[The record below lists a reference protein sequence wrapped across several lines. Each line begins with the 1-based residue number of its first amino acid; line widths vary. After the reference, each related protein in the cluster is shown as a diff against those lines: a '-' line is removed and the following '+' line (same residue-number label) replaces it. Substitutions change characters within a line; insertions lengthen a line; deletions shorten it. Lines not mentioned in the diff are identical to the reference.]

1 MNKTINLSALKRK
14 DLEEELENSIR
25 SIDSNWEEHL
35 VEVFSKDKGFLLL
48 EAILA
53 WLTYTKEGTWF
64 VSERYLVKKNDD
76 LSHINITILVNYLK
90 KIWKILEDSTDS
102 DEQITIND
110 LKEYFKNRVFSDDEI
125 KEIWVFRHKKT
136 NSPLNLDT
144 ELNKK
149 IFSEKVNSILSS
161 YEKDIE
167 IKHN

>member
-1 MNKTINLSALKRK
+1 MNKTISLSVFKKK
-14 DLEEELENSIR
+14 DLEEEVENSIR

-35 VEVFSKDKGFLLL
+35 VEVFSKNKGFLLL

-53 WLTYTKEGTWF
+53 WLTYTKKETWLINNK
-64 VSERYLVKKNDD
+64 YLVEKNND
-76 LSHINITILVNYLK
+76 LSFINIEILVNYLK
-90 KIWKILEDSTDS
+90 KLWKILEDSTDS

-136 NSPLNLDT
+136 NSPLSLNT

-149 IFSEKVNSILSS
+149 IFSEKVDLILSS
-161 YEKDIE
+161 YRKRHWD
-167 IKHN
+167 